1 MMFKVRKIFILFVA
15 IFCAENL
22 FAEYA
27 GNLQIRAGVSLEKMQ
42 RQNLKLNS
50 EISDLLETDR
60 VKTNRDG
67 TNFYLALS
75 SYNIWYLRD
84 GNFGIGFVA
93 DIADLIFYSA
103 QSNTDAS
110 TWDMMIGPAFGFRIN
125 NVIKL
130 QTGIGLNVGFFSV
143 QYYGRYSS
151 YYDAYVDD
159 GDGFGLGVA
168 LDFNL
173 EFLPNAGFSPVI
185 GFRFGSI
192 FSNGGHVHYESSS
205 AANSQNNYDADYKI
219 RNYSFRFYAGGAF
232 NFGK

>member
-1 MMFKVRKIFILFVA
+1 MFKMRKIFILFVA

-27 GNLQIRAGVSLEKMQ
+27 GNLQIRAGVSLEKLQ

-50 EISDLLETDR
+50 EISDWMKETA
-60 VKTNRDG
+60 DG

-84 GNFGIGFVA
+84 GNFEIGFIA
-93 DIADLIFYSA
+93 DIEDLIFYLS

-110 TWDMMIGPAFGFRIN
+110 TWDLMIGPAFGFRIN
-125 NVIKL
+125 NVIKM
-130 QTGIGLNVGFFSV
+130 QTGIGVNIGFFSAR
-143 QYYGRYSS
+143 YYGRYTR
-151 YYDAYVDD
+151 YNNTYVDAYVSD

-185 GFRFGSI
+185 GFRLGSI
-192 FSNGGHVHYESSS
+192 FSNGGHVHYENSS

-232 NFGK
+232 NFGR